1 LDKYILNNTGKQ
13 TLSYNMF
20 ENIYLEI
27 DEIDEIDEIAMT
39 VNYFVKLPQAQ
50 SLTLQN
56 KPI

>member
-1 LDKYILNNTGKQ
+1 
-13 TLSYNMF
+13 MF